1 MLFERLIEMNTYR
14 RILQFA
20 APLYKFLP
28 WYLVCVIFAV
38 IFDKAM
44 ILLFAPILDVLF
56 SNHVAELSS
65 VTLNDFPEFTSL
77 TTYFGE
83 LKNWSLAY
91 ITSGE
96 SKEDLLFKIC
106 MILLI
111 TSFLANTFN
120 FIGSSVLAKLK
131 GRIVRKVR
139 TAVFNRLTSFELSYF
154 SNERRGDI
162 MSRMTNDVQEVEAII
177 IGSFHT
183 LLKEPITIILTFSIL
198 FYISTSLV
206 VFTFIVLP
214 VVAILI
220 ALITKKLRNKSKMGQ
235 HYLGQIL
242 EMIDE
247 TLGGLRVIQA
257 FTAEGYLKS
266 KFEKLNRTYEKT
278 LRSIDVSRSL
288 AGPISQF
295 FGMCVVLMILYYGG
309 SLVLKNI
316 GNGQELEPQMF
327 VIFILM
333 FAAVISPIKSLANA
347 ISSIQRGLIA
357 GDRIFELMDA
367 DQKIKSKENAP
378 KLNGFNDKLELKNIS
393 FSYGDH
399 EVLSNISLT
408 IPKGKSIAL
417 VGPSGGGKS
426 TLMDLFPR
434 FQDVNKGTVTLDG
447 VDVKDCDLFSLRTL
461 MGTVTQDSILFNDSV
476 FNNIAF
482 GIEATQEQVEN
493 AAKVANAHE
502 FILNAENGYETQI
515 GDRGMKLSGGQR
527 QRLTIARA
535 VLKNPDILLLDEATS
550 ALDSES
556 ERLVQEALNKLMDN
570 RTSIVI
576 AHRLSTIQHVDEI
589 VVIEQG
595 KIKERGTHAELIAN
609 EDVYFKL
616 YNMQSFD

>member
-1 MLFERLIEMNTYR
+1 MKTYR

-44 ILLFAPILDVLF
+44 ILLLAPILDILF
-56 SNHVAELSS
+56 NKKESDLSN
-65 VTLNDFPEFTSL
+65 VTLNDFPEFSSIS
-77 TTYFGE
+77 TYFGE
-83 LKNWSLAY
+83 LKDWALDY
-91 ITSGE
+91 ISSGE
-96 SKEDLLFKIC
+96 TKENLLFKIC
-106 MILLI
+106 IILII
-111 TSFLANTFN
+111 TSFFANTFG
-120 FIGSSVLAKLK
+120 FIGSSILAKLK
-131 GRIVRKVR
+131 ARIVKKVR
-139 TAVFNRLTSFELSYF
+139 VSVFKRLTTFELSYF

-183 LLKEPITIILTFSIL
+183 LLKEPITIILSFVIL
-198 FYISTSLV
+198 FYISSSLV
-206 VFTFIVLP
+206 IFTFIVLP
-214 VVAILI
+214 ITAVLI
-220 ALITKKLRNKSKMGQ
+220 ALITKKLRRKSKMGQ

-242 EMIDE
+242 ETIDE
-247 TLGGLRVIQA
+247 TLGGLRVVQA
-257 FTAEGYLKS
+257 FTAEGYLQN
-266 KFEKLNRTYEKT
+266 KFEKLNRKYEKT
-278 LRSIDVSRSL
+278 SRSIDISRSL
-288 AGPISQF
+288 SGPVSQF
-295 FGMCVVLMILYYGG
+295 FGMGVVVLILYYGG
-309 SLVLKNI
+309 TLVIQNTGKNSD
-316 GNGQELEPQMF
+316 LEAQDF
-327 VIFILM
+327 IAFILM
-333 FAAVISPIKSLANA
+333 FAVIISPIKAFANV

-357 GDRIFELMDA
+357 GDRIFQLTDA
-367 DQKIKSKENAP
+367 EQKIKSKEGAI
-378 KLNGFNDKLELKNIS
+378 KLVGFEDKLELKNVS

-399 EVLSNISLT
+399 EVISDISLT

-434 FQDVNKGTVTLDG
+434 FQDANRGSVTLDG

-461 MGTVTQDSILFNDSV
+461 MGTVTQDSILFNDTI

-482 GIEATQEQVEN
+482 GIEASAEEVEN

-502 FILNAENGYETQI
+502 FILNAENGYQTEI

-550 ALDSES
+550 ALDSKS
-556 ERLVQEALNKLMDN
+556 ERLVQDALNKLMDN

-589 VVIEQG
+589 VVIEEG
-595 KIKERGTHAELIAN
+595 KVKEKGTHAELIAI
-609 EDVYFKL
+609 EGVYFKL

>member
-1 MLFERLIEMNTYR
+1 MNTYR

-28 WYLVCVIFAV
+28 WYLVCIIFAV

-56 SNHVAELSS
+56 NKEVNSLSNVTIAE
-65 VTLNDFPEFTSL
+65 FPEFVSI

-83 LKNWSLAY
+83 VKDWALAY

-96 SKEDLLFKIC
+96 SKENLLFKIC
-106 MILLI
+106 MILLV
-111 TSFLANTFN
+111 TSFLANVFA
-120 FIGSSVLAKLK
+120 FIGSSILAKLK

-139 TAVFNRLTSFELSYF
+139 TAVFNRLTTFELSYF

-183 LLKEPITIILTFSIL
+183 LLKEPITIILTFSVL

-257 FTAEGYLKS
+257 FTAERYLKD
-266 KFEKLNRTYEKT
+266 KFANLNRTYEKT
-278 LRSIDVSRSL
+278 LRSIDISRSL
-288 AGPISQF
+288 AGPVSQF
-295 FGMCVVLMILYYGG
+295 FGMGVVLMILYYGG
-309 SLVLKNI
+309 SLVLNNI
-316 GNGQELEPQMF
+316 GNGKELEPQMF

-333 FAAVISPIKSLANA
+333 FAAVISPIKSFANA

-367 DQKIKSKENAP
+367 EQKIKSKENAP
-378 KLNGFNDKLELKNIS
+378 KLVGFHDKLELKNVS
-393 FSYGDH
+393 FSYGDN
-399 EVLSNISLT
+399 EVLSDISLT

-434 FQDVNKGTVTLDG
+434 FQDANKGTVTLDG
-447 VDVKDCDLFSLRTL
+447 VNLKDCDLFSLRNLT
-461 MGTVTQDSILFNDSV
+461 GTVTQDSILFNDTIL
-476 FNNIAF
+476 NNIAF
-482 GIEATQEQVEN
+482 GIVATQEEVEQ
-493 AAKVANAHE
+493 AAKVANAHD
-502 FILNAENGYETQI
+502 FILETENGYDTQI

-550 ALDSES
+550 ALDSKS
-556 ERLVQEALNKLMDN
+556 ERLVQDALNKLMDN

-589 VVIEQG
+589 VVIEEG

-609 EDVYFKL
+609 EGVYFKL